1 MYYAII
7 SVEKERR
14 KIMDYSCL
22 QPVTWGGG
30 SVSKRKSNSKITFF
44 HNILEQDKI
53 LCSF

>member
-22 QPVTWGGG
+22 QPVTCGG
-30 SVSKRKSNSKITFF
+30 SFSKRKSNSKITFF

-53 LCSF
+53 FCSF